1 MKQMKVIM
9 ILRRRAVPGTITNVV
24 FHRDFLGAHRYTTGG
39 GTVRPAGGVLRTAI
53 VCRGQPRGGTAL
65 SPPVCRHTY
74 PVKKKKVGEVLN
86 SRASPALFYALIQGQ
101 SDNRSQWR
109 KAGDMDGS

>member
-9 ILRRRAVPGTITNVV
+9 IPRRRAVPGTITNVV

-39 GTVRPAGGVLRTAI
+39 GTVRPAGGDLRTAV
-53 VCRGQPRGGTAL
+53 VCRGQPRGEAVL

-74 PVKKKKVGEVLN
+74 PIKKKKVGEVLN
-86 SRASPALFYALIQGQ
+86 SRASPALFFTLTQGR
-101 SDNRSQWR
+101 SVIRSQRR
-109 KAGDMDGS
+109 KAGDVDGS